1 MEEFLIN
8 FMKALLCW
16 FLLSNVLGTVKGKFS
31 RPAAGCIILALSV
44 TLIEASLLHPVIR
57 LAWVTGMHVL
67 YSYCCFCGN
76 RTARIAW
83 GCIYMLS
90 VLISERAV
98 FRGFDVICQGSLNQI
113 LGPGPD
119 RGLFVLIYLLFNLLV
134 IWGVICLRRNR
145 MVLPLKARVM
155 VLTITLGALFLL
167 DQFANM
173 AVAINELEAYDDISI
188 MADIVCILL
197 LLIEISMVCIIIWFA
212 RVCEEKNILL
222 TEQQKTESREMEYET
237 ARSAAE
243 AMQVWRHNIKTHAQV
258 AVGLIDSGHFQK
270 AKEYIIQHA
279 DTMDVPSVIA
289 LSGNI
294 VLDIL
299 LAGKYMQAIRLGI
312 RVRYIIQR
320 CECMPLD
327 DISISV
333 LFGNILEN
341 AIEACSHVKDRS
353 ERYIGLEIHVKN
365 NYLHIRAENSCDG
378 IYKGYGANLDSR
390 KKEPGHGI
398 GLKEIIRIA
407 ERQDGIY
414 SVTPGKNL
422 FRLIIAIP
430 IKDER

>member
-270 AKEYIIQHA
+270 AKEYIIQHV

-299 LAGKYMQAIRLGI
+299 LAGKYMQAIRQGTVHNPAL
-312 RVRYIIQR
+312 
-320 CECMPLD
+320 
-327 DISISV
+327 
-333 LFGNILEN
+333 
-341 AIEACSHVKDRS
+341 
-353 ERYIGLEIHVKN
+353 
-365 NYLHIRAENSCDG
+365 
-378 IYKGYGANLDSR
+378 
-390 KKEPGHGI
+390 
-398 GLKEIIRIA
+398 
-407 ERQDGIY
+407 
-414 SVTPGKNL
+414 
-422 FRLIIAIP
+422 
-430 IKDER
+430 